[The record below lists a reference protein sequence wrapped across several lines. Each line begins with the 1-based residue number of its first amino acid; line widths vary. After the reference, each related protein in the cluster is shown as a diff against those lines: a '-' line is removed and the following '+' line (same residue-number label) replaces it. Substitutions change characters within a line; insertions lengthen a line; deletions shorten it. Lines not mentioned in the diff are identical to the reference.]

1 LNSEKKMGSIE
12 VNILGQ
18 NYTIKGDA
26 PEEYMKKL
34 AAFVDLKLKEV
45 HNSSPSI
52 APLKAAILVSL
63 NIADE
68 LHRLKEEHEKA
79 TMVIE
84 EKANVLSGLFD

>member
-1 LNSEKKMGSIE
+1 MGSIE

-26 PEEYMKKL
+26 PEEYMQKL

-68 LHRLKEEHEKA
+68 LHRLREEHEKA

>member
-1 LNSEKKMGSIE
+1 MGSIE

-18 NYTIKGDA
+18 IYTIKGDA

-34 AAFVDLKLKEV
+34 ASYVDLKLKEV
-45 HNSSPSI
+45 HNSSPNI

-68 LHRLKEEHEKA
+68 LHKLREEQERTA
-79 TMVIE
+79 SEIE
-84 EKANVLSGLFD
+84 EKTNVLSGLFD

>member
-1 LNSEKKMGSIE
+1 MNSEKKMGSIE

-45 HNSSPSI
+45 HNSSPNI

-68 LHRLKEEHEKA
+68 LHRLQEEHEKA